1 MVLYTTI
8 LLIIQGESFDY
19 VWNLTQEAII
29 LNPPPQSSLNESTS
43 VLACIRLLINITDV
57 VLVRRET
64 Y

>member
-29 LNPPPQSSLNESTS
+29 LTPPGKTI
-43 VLACIRLLINITDV
+43 IRV
-57 VLVRRET
+57 
-64 Y
+64 